1 MYVFQ
6 TVGTT
11 AISGDKRAL
20 TKQANR
26 RKYQFSDSVNPKA
39 NIG

>member
-6 TVGTT
+6 TVGTA
-11 AISGDKRAL
+11 AIPGGKRTL

-26 RKYQFSDSVNPKA
+26 RKYQLSDSVNPKA